1 MDELTRE
8 EVVGTDSFQAIGG
21 ELSAARLARGQQ
33 VNEIAQVLRISKV
46 YIKNI
51 EAGEFDALPGPA
63 YVSGFLRSFAGAV
76 DLDPEEFPRRYRALT
91 AVEKITPTY
100 SFPVDRQRPQRSGA
114 MMASLLVIVVV
125 VGYGGWY
132 AADKP
137 EILSLFGSDS
147 QQASVSADLT
157 LGDGLPLT
165 PDLIV
170 SADSGLVSDETT
182 LQSDISNSVPAATVS
197 LEGPGETILK
207 VENDLRA
214 SDQTS
219 EATALTQSVAVAED
233 MSDAPAKVLEIAESP
248 ATPDSGQTGD
258 EQLSIA
264 EETRI
269 DDTGSQIA
277 SADTMGADTVG
288 ADTAGADT
296 AAAEIEGA
304 NGSGDEQDVNAEG
317 VVNEPSSMSGVAF
330 ARQRDPAFEITV
342 RATGTS
348 WVEIIRND
356 GEEVMTSLM
365 RNGETYIVDVRDKL
379 YLSTGNA
386 GGIELLFSDGTVK
399 SVGEKGEI
407 LRDMPLDAERLLNQL

>member
-76 DLDPEEFPRRYRALT
+76 DLDPEEFPRRYRALI

-182 LQSDISNSVPAATVS
+182 LQSDISNSAPAATVS

-207 VENDLRA
+207 VENDLLA

-264 EETRI
+264 EETSI
-269 DDTGSQIA
+269 DDTGSQMA
-277 SADTMGADTVG
+277 SADT
-288 ADTAGADT
+288 AG
-296 AAAEIEGA
+296 AEIEGA